1 MTLLNWS
8 HVYNNEKIIKRS
20 YSVDPYLQLL
30 WLIPL
35 GFFAG
40 GYGTLTSR
48 KRYKKASESEWVS
61 PDRWRWCEHR
71 LRFYLQLLR
80 DRRRFSLRA
89 CAGVSATLPNSY
101 RHRDSL
107 FVLTIT
113 AFTGSVTHVA
123 AGLFQHG
130 FRRVIALSIG
140 AIIGAQLAA
149 RFSRRIRGE
158 WIIRSLAAAL
168 GLVGLRLVAAVFE

>member
-48 KRYKKASESEWVS
+48 KRYKKTCESEWVS

-101 RHRDSL
+101 CHRDFAVCSDDHRVHRQRDTCCRGSL
-107 FVLTIT
+107 SARVSPRDRAFDRRHYRRAVSRAVLPP
-113 AFTGSVTHVA
+113 H
-123 AGLFQHG
+123 
-130 FRRVIALSIG
+130 
-140 AIIGAQLAA
+140 
-149 RFSRRIRGE
+149 SR
-158 WIIRSLAAAL
+158 
-168 GLVGLRLVAAVFE
+168 